1 MLTIGTAAIA
11 PCRPDPETAC
21 FYPSIPIPTMTCCL
35 NQAAFDIL
43 QAEIRRRAARRPID
57 QVQQDIALRRLERL
71 RTRPGE
77 PLNELQL
84 RETLADLFPDFDRQV
99 LKRAAQANRGQS
111 SQGWSL
117 WWLLPWG
124 TAAIA
129 ALAGGIWVLNLPYPM
144 IRQPVARTMP
154 LVLLPS
160 FMSMDHNYRQAIA
173 LTEQA
178 DQLVNKA
185 TSAADFE
192 LGDTKVKAAQKHLD
206 ALPVWFLGY
215 YPTAYCGWFGCSW
228 RFTLDE
234 FQQARK
240 AVARMDAKLFQERN
254 ALTALADAEAAIAQA
269 KQQYT
274 QGDAAAKEAALT
286 QWQTAMDTIK
296 TIAGE
301 TLGGRTAQTK
311 LVAFERDFE
320 EVVGYAADNS
330 RLGNILQAAQ
340 LAAETAQKFSPNQP
354 QSVSAWEKAVQLWKD
369 AIAPLDK
376 VKDTDEDYLAARK
389 YVEQYKTKLTEVEN
403 RLDQERTS
411 VQAFE
416 KAQQMTTRLF
426 ASVPDGAT
434 AITPQQTGQIQAI
447 ANELKNVKPG
457 TTVYQEAQVLLK
469 SAQKRLQ

>member
-1 MLTIGTAAIA
+1 
-11 PCRPDPETAC
+11 
-21 FYPSIPIPTMTCCL
+21 MTCCL
-35 NQAAFDIL
+35 NQAAFEIL
-43 QAEIRRRAARRPID
+43 QAEIQRRAAQNPID

-77 PLNELQL
+77 PLNESQL
-84 RETLADLFPDFDRQV
+84 RETLVDLFPDFNRQV
-99 LKRAAQANRGQS
+99 LKRAARANQVQPGAGQTTG
-111 SQGWSL
+111 QPP
-117 WWLLPWG
+117 WWILKWG
-124 TAAIA
+124 TIAIA

-192 LGDTKVKAAQKHLD
+192 VGDTKVKSAQKHLD

-228 RFTLDE
+228 RFTFDE

-240 AVARMDAKLFQERN
+240 SVARMDAKLFQERN
-254 ALTALADAEAAIAQA
+254 AITALAEAEQAIATA

-274 QGDAAAKEAALT
+274 SNDAAKKEAALT
-286 QWQTAMDTIK
+286 DWQTAMDTIK
-296 TIAGE
+296 TISSD

-311 LVAFERDFE
+311 LAAFERDFE

-340 LAAETAQKFSPNQP
+340 LKAETAQQFSPNTP
-354 QSVSAWEKAVQLWKD
+354 QSVTEWESAVKLWQEVVADLDRVEDPVVVQKMQ
-369 AIAPLDK
+369 PYQK
-376 VKDTDEDYLAARK
+376 
-389 YVEQYKTKLTEVEN
+389 
-403 RLDQERTS
+403 RLVQVQIRLKQEETS
-411 VQAFE
+411 VRAFE
-416 KAQQMTTRLF
+416 NAQRMTTSLF
-426 ASVPDGAT
+426 AQIPPGAT
-434 AITPQQTGQIQAI
+434 TITMQQRGQIQAI
-447 ANELKNVKPG
+447 ADELKKVKPG
-457 TTVYQEAQVLLK
+457 TTVYQEAQALLR
-469 SAQKRLQ
+469 SAEKRLK